1 MSGPVAP
8 AADLPSRRRPAFL
21 AASPAARLLVA
32 GTVLAAL
39 VAPVLLRAD
48 GLTTTENPLAVT
60 LVTLLVVAA
69 GNVELGRLVEGGVAT
84 SHRPHKALSAWA
96 LCSALLLPLPY
107 LLPVVALSYAHA
119 RSRGLRVP
127 LWKWVGSASFVVL
140 AAVPAGVVARAL
152 HHGDPNWMAGNGGS
166 GLAATLAAAAVF
178 LAVEVLLFHA
188 VAYLN
193 HAEDEQWLRRTL
205 AGRSFYATEA
215 SVLLM
220 GALSAAVWA
229 GGVWFLV
236 LLVPV
241 YGLAQRAALHEPLRE
256 LAEKD
261 GKTGLLRFESWR
273 RIAVAERQRCQ
284 AKGRPW
290 SVAFAD
296 LDHFK
301 GYNDT
306 HGHLAGDEALAAL
319 AGVLGSELRS
329 RDLVGRFGGEEFCVF
344 LPDTPAAEAALVAER
359 LRRAVA
365 ACALPGTGAHA
376 TVSIGVVTV
385 GPRLDGLEFIEVLTA
400 ADRALF
406 EAKMSGRDRVCA
418 RELDPAPVLAG
429 DLVPVRRTSG

>member
-8 AADLPSRRRPAFL
+8 AAGLPSRRRPAFL
-21 AASPAARLLVA
+21 AASQAARLLVA

-39 VAPVLLRAD
+39 VVPVLLRAD
-48 GLTTTENPLAVT
+48 GLTTTENPLVVT

-69 GNVELGRLVEGGVAT
+69 ANVELGRLVEGGVAT
-84 SHRPHKALSAWA
+84 SQRPHKALSAWA

-127 LWKWVGSASFVVL
+127 LWNWVGSASFVVL

-166 GLAATLAAAAVF
+166 GFAATLAAAAVF
-178 LAVEVLLFHA
+178 LAVEAVLFHA

-256 LAEKD
+256 LAETD

-273 RIAVAERQRCQ
+273 RIAVAEQQRCR
-284 AKGRPW
+284 AKGRSW

-306 HGHLAGDEALAAL
+306 HGHLAGDAALAAL
-319 AGVLGSELRS
+319 AGVLGGELRS

-344 LPDTPAAEAALVAER
+344 LPDTPAAEAALIAER

-365 ACALPGTGAHA
+365 ACVLPGTGAHA
-376 TVSIGVVTV
+376 TVSVGVVTV

-418 RELDPAPVLAG
+418 RELDPVPESAG
-429 DLVPVRRTSG
+429 DLVPVRRTP